1 MIAFTQHHL
10 GKLED
15 LFLALDYR
23 IRYEKG
29 SFRTAACMLQ
39 NTRVIVVNKF
49 SNLEIRIQSLI
60 QLLRDMDVDISVL
73 DEKKK
78 EFYYKVIKK
87 EGTEI

>member
-1 MIAFTQHHL
+1 MIAFTQHNL

-15 LFLALDYR
+15 LFAALDYR

-29 SFRTAACMLQ
+29 SFRTAACVLQ

-49 SNLEIRIQSLI
+49 SNIEVRIQSLI

-78 EFYYKVIKK
+78 EFYKVIKK
-87 EGTEI
+87 EEAAL